1 LHSGI
6 FLKIAK
12 EIKFIKQE
20 AHVSD
25 YYNHVQAKFVQAC
38 LNDDSH
44 TRNLAQ

>member
-25 YYNHVQAKFVQAC
+25 YYNHVQSRLIQAC
-38 LNDDSH
+38 NDNPSH
-44 TRNLAQ
+44 VRNMAQ